1 MFTCTRPYQQSFR
14 FQTPSPG
21 TNPNPTSKG
30 ILCPDWVQQIGL
42 PPQPASRRRFRL
54 QHGKQM
60 TTLKDLEM
68 FAGWIERFLK
78 SLERIAAAIEQQN
91 VLLERQRE
99 RRYEQPNPR

>member
-1 MFTCTRPYQQSFR
+1 
-14 FQTPSPG
+14 
-21 TNPNPTSKG
+21 
-30 ILCPDWVQQIGL
+30 
-42 PPQPASRRRFRL
+42 
-54 QHGKQM
+54 M